1 VSPEEHETFIRIMR
15 QHATTTP
22 SGAPRLCDN
31 GGQPDALTGTKGD
44 RKAIFKDCAA
54 ASACVKQLR
63 REIPGFRIWAYK
75 CSRGRR
81 HHHITSQP
89 HPRPECTCPKSSS
102 TTGDRP

>member
-1 VSPEEHETFIRIMR
+1 VTAEEYETFIRIMR

-31 GGQPDALTGTKGD
+31 GGKPDTLTGTKGD
-44 RKAIFKDCAA
+44 RKAIFKNCAA

-75 CSRGRR
+75 CSRARR

-89 HPRPECTCPKSSS
+89 HPRPECTCPKS